1 MTFMHNFLQH
11 KKILVTGGSGFLG
24 RNVVEKLL
32 ERGVMREDIVI
43 PIFPEFDLRKMED
56 CQRAVRGMQ
65 VVIHLAGVVGGIG
78 FNREHPGKSFY
89 DNAAMAL
96 NMLEVARLEGVEKFI
111 GLGSVCAYP
120 KEIPVPFREEDLWN
134 GYPEETN
141 APYGLAKKFMLVQSQ
156 AYRAEYGLNAIHL
169 LGLNLYGP
177 GDNFDPQ
184 SSHVIPALIRK
195 VYEAKKEGRN
205 SIEAWG
211 TGNPTRQFLYVEDGA
226 EGVLLATEHYNKP
239 NPINLGSS
247 FEISMKELAELIR
260 ALMNFKGEIHW
271 DSSKPDGQPRRC
283 FDVAKAE
290 KEFGFVAK
298 TDFTAG
304 LRKTIEW
311 YEKHAS
317 NTYEK

>member
-1 MTFMHNFLQH
+1 MHNFWQQ
-11 KKILVTGGSGFLG
+11 KKILVTGGAGFLG
-24 RNVVEKLL
+24 RHVVEKLTG
-32 ERGVMREDIVI
+32 RGVDRENIFI
-43 PIFPEFDLRKMED
+43 PVFPEFDLRKMED
-56 CQRAVRGMQ
+56 CQKAVKGRQ
-65 VVIHLAGVVGGIG
+65 IVIHLAGVVGGIG

-96 NMLEVARLEGVEKFI
+96 NMLEAARLEGVEKFI

-120 KEIPVPFREEDLWN
+120 KEIPVPFREEDLWL

-177 GDNFDPQ
+177 GDNFDPK

-195 VYEAKKEGRN
+195 VYEAKKEGKDH
-205 SIEAWG
+205 IKAWG
-211 TGNPTRQFLYVEDGA
+211 TGKPTRQFLYVEDAA
-226 EGVLLATEHYNKP
+226 EGIVLAAEKYNKSD
-239 NPINLGSS
+239 PINLGSNL
-247 FEISMKELAELIR
+247 EISIKDLAELLCE
-260 ALMNFKGEIHW
+260 LMGFKGEIRW
-271 DSSKPDGQPRRC
+271 DTSKPDGQPRRC

-304 LRKTIEW
+304 LRNTIEW
-311 YEKHAS
+311 YKEHAS
-317 NTYEK
+317 DTHEN

>member
-1 MTFMHNFLQH
+1 MSNFWDN
-11 KKILVTGGSGFLG
+11 KKVLVTGGAGFLG
-24 RNVVEKLL
+24 RYVTEELQ
-32 ERGVMREDIVI
+32 ERGVDRENIFI
-43 PIFPEFDLRKMED
+43 PVFPEFDLRKMED
-56 CQRAVRGMQ
+56 CQKAVKGRQ
-65 VVIHLAGVVGGIG
+65 IVIHLAGVVGGIG

-96 NMLEVARLEGVEKFI
+96 NMLEAARLEGVEKFI

-120 KEIPVPFREEDLWN
+120 KEIPVPFREEDLWL

-177 GDNFDPQ
+177 GDNFDPK

-195 VYEAKKEGRN
+195 VYEAKKEGKDH
-205 SIEAWG
+205 IKAWG
-211 TGNPTRQFLYVEDGA
+211 TGKPTRQFLYVEDAA
-226 EGVLLATEHYNKP
+226 EGIVLAAEKYNKSD
-239 NPINLGSS
+239 PINLGSNL
-247 FEISMKELAELIR
+247 EISIKDLAELLCE
-260 ALMNFKGEIHW
+260 LMGFKGEIRW
-271 DSSKPDGQPRRC
+271 DTSKPDGQPRRC

-304 LRKTIEW
+304 LRNTIEW
-311 YEKHAS
+311 YKEHAS
-317 NTYEK
+317 DTHEN